1 MLDDFTLA
9 EDGQA
14 DPLDLGLPPTQSMRP
29 QQQAQKADRSGL
41 LKLAALIPLAMKAGP
56 GAMQGLLSGWQQAQ
70 QQKSQQGA
78 AQGRYDQQAAERQAQ
93 QASTEKYRTA
103 QLENQRRTQQQAFL
117 KQFVDQVGTL
127 DDPAAVKALV
137 DMYGGQATALGLDR
151 PTLESYASQTATP
164 DRMLT
169 KKIQKRWNGLSA
181 EEKKIAQSSGASLSI
196 DGQLIEFDK
205 WAPVIGGVVDPKT
218 GAYPQAA
225 GNTSAIDPSIPLDR
239 QHAMALASGNT
250 ALAKIIEDAMSRQD
264 ATRRDPQRQPI
275 QITVG
280 GSGLTQPQVTT
291 ASGLRDDYRTESKDY
306 FAARDGYERV
316 IAAGTDPSPAGD
328 MALLYGYMKLLD
340 PNSVVRET
348 EFATAAQS
356 GSLPQQIGATVL
368 KVVNGQRLT
377 PGQRA
382 DFINRAKGLFA
393 TADKRQNSRRQRYT
407 GLATQFGLP
416 PNLVLGDDSVQQGG
430 DQVAAPTTLGDASRR
445 RVLPPAAPQRIG
457 RFEVAVDP

>member
-70 QQKSQQGA
+70 QQRQQQGA
-78 AQGRYDQQAAERQAQ
+78 AQGRYDQQSAERQAQ
-93 QASTEKYRTA
+93 LESTEKYRTA
-103 QLENQRRTQQQAFL
+103 QLDAQRRTQQQAFL

-218 GAYPQAA
+218 GAYPQAPVKPENA
-225 GNTSAIDPSIPLDR
+225 PAVGSFEDYVLRRFGANPTAQQIEQGRKSYNQSDDRPQPGATILINTVDEQGNPIQRVVPKTPGSTFAVAPSATER
-239 QHAMALASGNT
+239 T
-250 ALAKIIEDAMSRQD
+250 ALAEQEAGLQHIADIERIYRPEYVGPVAGRTAKAKAAIPGVDVSEDVAAFHASVAALRNEVIKLMSGAAVSGNEMARMQQQLPD
-264 ATRRDPQRQPI
+264 VTDKPSVFQAKLAQTKRNRDVLVQ
-275 QITVG
+275 
-280 GSGLTQPQVTT
+280 
-291 ASGLRDDYRTESKDY
+291 KM
-306 FAARDGYERV
+306 AARSG
-316 IAAGTDPSPAGD
+316 AKPAQ
-328 MALLYGYMKLLD
+328 
-340 PNSVVRET
+340 PT
-348 EFATAAQS
+348 Q
-356 GSLPQQIGATVL
+356 
-368 KVVNGQRLT
+368 
-377 PGQRA
+377 
-382 DFINRAKGLFA
+382 
-393 TADKRQNSRRQRYT
+393 T
-407 GLATQFGLP
+407 G
-416 PNLVLGDDSVQQGG
+416 
-430 DQVAAPTTLGDASRR
+430 PT
-445 RVLPPAAPQRIG
+445 RIG
-457 RFEVAVDP
+457 RFEVTVK